1 MAVQGDVE
9 NQRPE
14 HTEETPL
21 LGGENHEVQEQA
33 EDEHSLSRRYLSYS
47 SKALAILIAI
57 GITAVFV
64 KGWIDAGSDLDVSI
78 VMAAHNMC
86 GRCLTWQRTFSLTSK
101 MR

>member
-1 MAVQGDVE
+1 MAAQGDVE

-21 LGGENHEVQEQA
+21 LSGENHETQEQA
-33 EDEHSLSRRYLSYS
+33 EDEHSQSRRYLSYS
-47 SKALAILIAI
+47 LKALAILVAI

-78 VMAAHNMC
+78 VMAAHNTC
-86 GRCLTWQRTFSLTSK
+86 RKWLTWHPIFSLTSK